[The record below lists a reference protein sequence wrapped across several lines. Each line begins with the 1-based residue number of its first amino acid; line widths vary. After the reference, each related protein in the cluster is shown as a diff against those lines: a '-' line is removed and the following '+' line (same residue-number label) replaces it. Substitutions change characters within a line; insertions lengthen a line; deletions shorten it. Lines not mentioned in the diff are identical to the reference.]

1 MSHSLTVRSASR
13 PRRLRSRREE
23 ATVEVEATEEV
34 SNEPMDLMG
43 AVQMVL
49 KKALAED
56 GLHRGLREACKVR
69 IRRSTVPYRP
79 VSGVAA
85 HIPST
90 AESLGFIVHP
100 TLTIPPPF
108 PSPSIQAIESRKALL
123 CVMAQDCD
131 QADYTKLIQALCN
144 EVNVHLIRVPEAV
157 KLGEW
162 AGLCK
167 LDAEGT
173 ARKVVKCSCVVV
185 SDFGDE
191 SEGLTIL
198 QEFLK
203 SSE

>member
-1 MSHSLTVRSASR
+1 MAEDEPTM
-13 PRRLRSRREE
+13 
-23 ATVEVEATEEV
+23 EVEAETPAEE
-34 SNEPMDLMG
+34 SNEPMDLMT
-43 AVQMVL
+43 ALQMVL
-49 KKALAED
+49 KKSLAED
-56 GLHRGLREACKVR
+56 GLHRGLREACK
-69 IRRSTVPYRP
+69 
-79 VSGVAA
+79 
-85 HIPST
+85 
-90 AESLGFIVHP
+90 
-100 TLTIPPPF
+100 
-108 PSPSIQAIESRKALL
+108 AIESRKALL
-123 CVMAQDCD
+123 CVLAQDCD

-185 SDFGDE
+185 SDFGEE